1 MTDEEA
7 IAAYHR
13 CAEREGIVPA
23 LESSHALALVDRV
36 AEASGPEGLLM
47 VNLSGR
53 GEKDIEQLAER
64 EQTGR
69 AMLGAEGG

>member
-1 MTDEEA
+1 VTDSEA
-7 IAAYHR
+7 ITAYHR

-36 AEASGPEGLLM
+36 AEASGPEGLLI

-64 EQTGR
+64 AQAGR
-69 AMLGAEGG
+69 VSRGAGDG